1 MPPST
6 QSAPTV
12 QSPAVQHVLRDLDR
26 FLCFSDN
33 VLDCRLCFMEYLLQD
48 SERDLHQQMTRRD
61 SSSASSASSSR
72 PSTTTT
78 RKSAQRLR
86 TTEDLARDHQS
97 TPYVR
102 REWMSLYALRGEA
115 NTPSGYLNHCANVDP
130 VIEGSVSRLLWSD
143 PKSLVEERIGDND
156 EGEERQK
163 GGGEIEDGGDGGDGG
178 GEMNVKEDI
187 DDHDTAG
194 DTVENTTVENP
205 STNDPALFGHLYQSF
220 PTTPP
225 YELPTPLPLTES
237 STFDRHA
244 LDTDQFILL
253 RRLQFNRST
262 LELLRIVTYAPWH
275 AELEQA
281 IHQWRASLR
290 KQIKWLPKTPLPSS
304 SAPPTATPLRS
315 QLHQWT
321 TTLHSYLPL
330 LQHTRPGSV
339 FYRFA
344 YTLQVYL
351 YTYNQVLWYMLHGGG
366 ELSTP
371 TFQRSQRPQL
381 PQRSQ
386 HPTQPRTNTA
396 TDYRAIADTY
406 TKTLHT
412 PTDNSPTAVSP
423 AVYIHRLLRLQR
435 QVLRATSSSPPTTP
449 FREHQIHNTPTL
461 VGFGP
466 DHPRLRMVLMDNAL
480 PSNHSLSSSFGGALI
495 AYASVLKGFGPMT
508 IQTACLPSG
517 RTRSTKRSRDS
528 PTLPTLPQASTA
540 RAKWTSWTTQ
550 SASGHTVVVR
560 PVLTGKWTDHTS
572 TPTPFTCSLH
582 NTLFLHQF
590 FQLLN
595 LPPTPSPSTDTNTNT
610 HMDSDIE
617 QWHVMR
623 YHTQLDPDASA
634 IHSKSLNAL
643 YSLPVLKRVSGR
655 RNRVKRRGST
665 TLRRGSRTQRRRRRK
680 GEMG

>member
-1 MPPST
+1 
-6 QSAPTV
+6 
-12 QSPAVQHVLRDLDR
+12 
-26 FLCFSDN
+26 
-33 VLDCRLCFMEYLLQD
+33 
-48 SERDLHQQMTRRD
+48 
-61 SSSASSASSSR
+61 
-72 PSTTTT
+72 
-78 RKSAQRLR
+78 
-86 TTEDLARDHQS
+86 
-97 TPYVR
+97 
-102 REWMSLYALRGEA
+102 
-115 NTPSGYLNHCANVDP
+115 
-130 VIEGSVSRLLWSD
+130 
-143 PKSLVEERIGDND
+143 
-156 EGEERQK
+156 
-163 GGGEIEDGGDGGDGG
+163 
-178 GEMNVKEDI
+178 MNVKEDI

-205 STNDPALFGHLYQSF
+205 PTNDPALFGHLYQSF

-262 LELLRIVTYAPWH
+262 LELLRIVTHAPWH
-275 AELEQA
+275 AELEKA

-371 TFQRSQRPQL
+371 TFQRSQR
-381 PQRSQ
+381 SQ

-396 TDYRAIADTY
+396 TDYRTIADTY

-480 PSNHSLSSSFGGALI
+480 PSNHSLSTSFGGALI

-517 RTRSTKRSRDS
+517 RTRSTKRSRDDRS
-528 PTLPTLPQASTA
+528 PASRTSRTSRATLPPPTTPSTA
-540 RAKWTSWTTQ
+540 RAKWTAWTTYTA
-550 SASGHTVVVR
+550 ASGHDVVVR

-572 TPTPFTCSLH
+572 TPTSAPTSAPTPFTCSLH

-595 LPPTPSPSTDTNTNT
+595 LPPPTPSTTTDTDTNTDT
-610 HMDSDIE
+610 DSDIE

-634 IHSKSLNAL
+634 IHPKSLNAL
-643 YSLPVLKRVSGR
+643 YSLPVLRRVSGR
-655 RNRVKRRGST
+655 RKRVNGRGSRG
-665 TLRRGSRTQRRRRRK
+665 LRRGGRTRR
-680 GEMG
+680 GG